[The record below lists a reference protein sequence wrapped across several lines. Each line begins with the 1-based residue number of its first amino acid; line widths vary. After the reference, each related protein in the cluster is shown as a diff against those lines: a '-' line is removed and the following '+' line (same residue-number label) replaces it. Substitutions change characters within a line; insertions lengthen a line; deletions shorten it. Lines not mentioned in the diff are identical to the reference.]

1 MSIKWERRKEAAPER
16 EQIEKAINIKWAREN
31 KKKNEACLNLM
42 RSYIPSNIR
51 VLDDDAIIASAE
63 KEGKHYP
70 RDLSER
76 LRSKKMLHWLVAH
89 PEDISNSN
97 FLAGADRNEFIN
109 LQE

>member
-16 EQIEKAINIKWAREN
+16 EQIEKAINIKWALEN

-70 RDLSER
+70 LFR
-76 LRSKKMLHWLVAH
+76 K
-89 PEDISNSN
+89 
-97 FLAGADRNEFIN
+97 
-109 LQE
+109 